1 MLVRVLGSGGDG
13 GVPRWDCACP
23 TCQAVRAHR
32 APRRT
37 HASLALSADGE
48 RWLLLAATP
57 DVLRQLQSFDA
68 LHPKPGAPPPL
79 VAVAIRSA
87 AVANLGGLRALASPY
102 ALAVYGGGA
111 AREAVANA
119 APANAAVR
127 DLPLGEAVPDR
138 ERRRRRHRPHPRARR
153 RRTRAPSP
161 SSISEPAV
169 GRVVVVAP
177 ELPDGAR
184 LPPEAVAAAC
194 VFVDAAAAPRLP
206 PNPPPCR
213 YLIRVAHDDVLLDRA
228 APPPPWPLAEDGLDL
243 FV

>member
-1 MLVRVLGSGGDG
+1 M
-13 GVPRWDCACP
+13 
-23 TCQAVRAHR
+23 
-32 APRRT
+32 

-48 RWLLLAATP
+48 SWLLIGATP

-68 LHPKPGAPPPL
+68 LHPKPGAAPPL

-87 AVANLGGLRALASPY
+87 AVATAGGLRALASPHP
-102 ALAVYGGGA
+102 LAVYGGGA
-111 AREAVANA
+111 ARDAIAAAAPPNAVARDLPIGEAVAIA
-119 APANAAVR
+119 TAGGVEIGLSLSRVDADAGVTAFV
-127 DLPLGEAVPDR
+127 V
-138 ERRRRRHRPHPRARR
+138 
-153 RRTRAPSP
+153 
-161 SSISEPAV
+161 SEPAV
-169 GRVVVVAP
+169 GRVVVIAP

-228 APPPPWPLAEDGLDL
+228 APAPPWPLADDGLDL

>member
-1 MLVRVLGSGGDG
+1 MSFASSSRSTPFTRRPARRRRSSPSPSDR
-13 GVPRWDCACP
+13 PRSP
-23 TCQAVRAHR
+23 T
-32 APRRT
+32 
-37 HASLALSADGE
+37 S
-48 RWLLLAATP
+48 
-57 DVLRQLQSFDA
+57 
-68 LHPKPGAPPPL
+68 
-79 VAVAIRSA
+79 
-87 AVANLGGLRALASPY
+87 GGLRALASPHP
-102 ALAVYGGGA
+102 LAIFGGGA

-127 DLPLGEAVPDR
+127 DLPLGEAVPIANAAGEDIGLTL
-138 ERRRRRHRPHPRARR
+138 ARVDADAG
-153 RRTRAPSP
+153 TVAFV
-161 SSISEPAV
+161 ISEPAV